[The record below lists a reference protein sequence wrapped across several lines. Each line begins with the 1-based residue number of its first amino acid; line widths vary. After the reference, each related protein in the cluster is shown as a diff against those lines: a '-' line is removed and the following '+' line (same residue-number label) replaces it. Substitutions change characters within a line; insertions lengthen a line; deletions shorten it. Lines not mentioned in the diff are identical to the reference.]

1 MSKSNQEELIVC
13 FIPFN
18 FPRYITQFFIDPNT
32 YEVFKQNESIFINY
46 SPNDTNKAIKSI
58 KSSVNKDKN
67 KAFLCFYLH
76 EISGFCS
83 IYSIEK
89 NEFSKVI
96 DYNIKCR
103 GEYIAINLYY
113 MRETRQ
119 FIFMCIQDDDNLT
132 MLFFDE
138 NYNLSNSPSF
148 KDHGSLKGFSI
159 IYSYYLQN
167 YYIISDGDT
176 NKNSSVKIPYFDNI
190 TAIEPK
196 IVDISSYN
204 EKRNKTEDNNIIYT
218 TSLSSIP
225 ILISTIQKT
234 LLTTLIDST
243 TFSTE
248 PKITSIFSKNNT
260 IISTLPETPTT
271 FLIDSTTFSSKIKL
285 TYINSTK
292 NKIISTLPQTSANFI
307 IRNSTTPSTEPKLSS
322 IISKDNYL
330 FSTMPKIRSTSP
342 KTDIG
347 TILPKFTMIS
357 TTSISELS
365 KKI

>member
-89 NEFSKVI
+89 NEFSEVI

-248 PKITSIFSKNNT
+248 PKITS
-260 IISTLPETPTT
+260 
-271 FLIDSTTFSSKIKL
+271 SSKIKL

-292 NKIISTLPQTSANFI
+292 NKIISTLPQTSAKFI

-322 IISKDNYL
+322 IIIKDNYL